1 MISAGTFNI
10 TSCTFNCLNICPL
23 VVFAGDACQQQPLE
37 TINRQITPM
46 ASMLNDCSFTSDN
59 SIKHTLYQ
67 QFHIFDM
74 EWARFMDFRWY
85 TQPNQEQLDQFLAI
99 SIKHTLSY
107 QQFHI
112 IDNRSLY
119 QVSLTFYML

>member
-23 VVFAGDACQQQPLE
+23 VVFAGDACKQQPLE
-37 TINRQITPM
+37 TIDRQITPM
-46 ASMLNDCSFTSDN
+46 ASILNDCSFTSDN

-67 QFHIFDM
+67 QFHIIDV

-85 TQPNQEQLDQFLAI
+85 TQPNQEQLDQFLLSPSNIPSAI
-99 SIKHTLSY
+99 NSST
-107 QQFHI
+107 
-112 IDNRSLY
+112 
-119 QVSLTFYML
+119 SLTTDLYTRLV